1 MQAAKRAKSSQAALR
16 NASSKAGRN
25 IKDKQQ
31 GRPRASQAARQQ
43 EQAVKSWLLL
53 SSCFSLVKQ
62 AKSQAASQQA
72 GSKAAGRLAER
83 AEPAKQQGRQQASS
97 QAASRLLSQQAAGS
111 RQAKPASSES
121 SQPAHIS

>member
-1 MQAAKRAKSSQAALR
+1 MQAAKRAKSSQAAWR

-25 IKDKQQ
+25 LRDKQQ

-97 QAASRLLSQQAAGS
+97 QAASRQQAAG
-111 RQAKPASSES
+111 RP
-121 SQPAHIS
+121 SQPAASQASQRTYRELGCT